1 MEIPLKPEYETM
13 IRECLEAG
21 RYKTAAS
28 VVEEGLRLLAKQENR
43 VSETRATYNVTTEF
57 SGDFGGRSLADLM
70 EEIGFAEGGA
80 EDMSEN
86 KAKYLK
92 NFGRPH
98 E

>member
-13 IRECLEAG
+13 IRERLEAG
-21 RYKTAAS
+21 QYKTAAS

-43 VSETRATYNVTTEF
+43 VSESRTPYIVTANSSGEF
-57 SGDFGGRSLADLM
+57 DGRSLADLM

-80 EDMSEN
+80 KDMSEN

-92 NFGRPH
+92 DFGRHH